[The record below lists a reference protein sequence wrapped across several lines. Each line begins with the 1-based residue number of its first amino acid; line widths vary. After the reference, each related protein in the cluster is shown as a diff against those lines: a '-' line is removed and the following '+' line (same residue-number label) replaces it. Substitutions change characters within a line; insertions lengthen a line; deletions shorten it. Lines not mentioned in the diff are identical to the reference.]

1 MLQKCTRAVKLQEN
15 PHFLRKFQER
25 SDFASYGGIAH
36 IRKSKDTNLGTDLV
50 SALAGLQVDDF
61 PHVVCAV
68 VRLSGRGA
76 ESRVVASELTKSE

>member
-1 MLQKCTRAVKLQEN
+1 MLGEL
-15 PHFLRKFQER
+15 P
-25 SDFASYGGIAH
+25 AH

-68 VRLSGRGA
+68 VRLSGRRA
-76 ESRVVASELTKSE
+76 ESRVAS